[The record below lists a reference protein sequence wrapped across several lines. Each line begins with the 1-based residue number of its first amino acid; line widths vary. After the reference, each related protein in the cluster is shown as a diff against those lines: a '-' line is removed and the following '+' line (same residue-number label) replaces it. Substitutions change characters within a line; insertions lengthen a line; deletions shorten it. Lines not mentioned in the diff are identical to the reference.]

1 MTSLGAIRGR
11 CAPHEQVV
19 VSKCGGGAGCRQT
32 ARDALTTMLDSVAM
46 SRFGCRRASAL
57 LAMVAALFVAV
68 SFVRLRAGR
77 LV

>member
-1 MTSLGAIRGR
+1 
-11 CAPHEQVV
+11 
-19 VSKCGGGAGCRQT
+19 
-32 ARDALTTMLDSVAM
+32 MLDSVVM

>member
-1 MTSLGAIRGR
+1 MTDGHQVGR
-11 CAPHEQVV
+11 VRDYQVV

-32 ARDALTTMLDSVAM
+32 ARHALTTMLDSVVM

-68 SFVRLRAGR
+68 SFVRQRSGR